1 MESQNKQP
9 RPKRWVVAWGLAI
22 VIHVLIF
29 GAISWS
35 LKSDLSVTVSA
46 MVPSPDEVVELYPA
60 QALVPTVYFDHKP
73 EFLNGAAA
81 SLYRIDETGRHFVSA
96 GHVHESRPY
105 ALQFDAIVD
114 DGTYEIVVET
124 TIVEEPRY
132 FDGEYLGRLPSGD
145 GVAGGEYRAQF
156 EIVHKQREIFT
167 AEVYDPSKPQVNQ
180 EAAASAQRPKPKPEP
195 APAKKSKPA
204 PAPPKKSKPA
214 PEKKAPPQP
223 AETPQSAAITEAIAP
238 TAPTSAASTGTIL
251 TPQNLAVGP
260 MNLAPSLVQQSA
272 QIARETFEAR
282 DVNAF
287 VQAANVAKSRYEAA
301 YNPAGP
307 VIKQGE
313 QGNSLSHQKD
323 VAEYLALMHKEI
335 HRLWAHDYLLRLN
348 TVFRSPGNRL
358 NDPDLEAVVE
368 ITINARGEVVDVRM
382 VRSSGITEY
391 DNEAIH
397 VAWNASP
404 KVPIPDEMRSNNGK
418 GYVHWTFWRD
428 GRQCG
433 VFGVKVYKYE
443 GSKRDALDFSLKAV
457 QVQEKKLGL
466 TPSTLLGGLKSR
478 KSSSGS
484 GETAPSSSPDAAV
497 YETINP
503 LDD

>member
-96 GHVHESRPY
+96 GHVHESRLY

-167 AEVYDPSKPQVNQ
+167 AEVYDPSKPQM
-180 EAAASAQRPKPKPEP
+180 SAP
-195 APAKKSKPA
+195 
-204 PAPPKKSKPA
+204 
-214 PEKKAPPQP
+214 
-223 AETPQSAAITEAIAP
+223 
-238 TAPTSAASTGTIL
+238 
-251 TPQNLAVGP
+251 
-260 MNLAPSLVQQSA
+260 
-272 QIARETFEAR
+272 
-282 DVNAF
+282 
-287 VQAANVAKSRYEAA
+287 
-301 YNPAGP
+301 
-307 VIKQGE
+307 
-313 QGNSLSHQKD
+313 
-323 VAEYLALMHKEI
+323 
-335 HRLWAHDYLLRLN
+335 
-348 TVFRSPGNRL
+348 
-358 NDPDLEAVVE
+358 
-368 ITINARGEVVDVRM
+368 
-382 VRSSGITEY
+382 
-391 DNEAIH
+391 
-397 VAWNASP
+397 
-404 KVPIPDEMRSNNGK
+404 
-418 GYVHWTFWRD
+418 
-428 GRQCG
+428 
-433 VFGVKVYKYE
+433 
-443 GSKRDALDFSLKAV
+443 
-457 QVQEKKLGL
+457 
-466 TPSTLLGGLKSR
+466 
-478 KSSSGS
+478 
-484 GETAPSSSPDAAV
+484 
-497 YETINP
+497 
-503 LDD
+503 

>member
-1 MESQNKQP
+1 M
-9 RPKRWVVAWGLAI
+9 
-22 VIHVLIF
+22 
-29 GAISWS
+29 
-35 LKSDLSVTVSA
+35 
-46 MVPSPDEVVELYPA
+46 
-60 QALVPTVYFDHKP
+60 
-73 EFLNGAAA
+73 
-81 SLYRIDETGRHFVSA
+81 
-96 GHVHESRPY
+96 
-105 ALQFDAIVD
+105 
-114 DGTYEIVVET
+114 
-124 TIVEEPRY
+124 
-132 FDGEYLGRLPSGD
+132 
-145 GVAGGEYRAQF
+145 
-156 EIVHKQREIFT
+156 HKQREIFT

-466 TPSTLLGGLKSR
+466 TPSTLPGGLKSR